1 MHGDHGYFPS
11 GSVLRK
17 VQRERIVGLLYGQR
31 ALGIGAIDPRN
42 FVGTRLHTTSPHRP
56 FHRLVV
62 TAKMFEAI
70 FFGSR
75 AEADRVLAA
84 VHGMHSKV
92 NGVLPDDAGPMPAGT
107 PYSALDP
114 ELMLWT
120 IAPAADSAVYFYEL
134 FVRRLTAGER
144 DSFWAD
150 YVRFGELFGM
160 DASAAPGSWSEFRE
174 YFDAKVNGADVYLT
188 DEAHTTGSS
197 VMFQIPI
204 TRPRW
209 PAMSV
214 HNLLIRGSLPPRV
227 RELYRLDWSAADAL
241 RMSAAVRAARASRP
255 LTPRSVLRGSCVA
268 HFDDVAEA
276 ERRILA
282 SGKPVPG
289 SLPPV
294 DAPEFSAHAA

>member
-1 MHGDHGYFPS
+1 MSGDNGYFPP

-31 ALGIGAIDPRN
+31 ALGIGATDPRN
-42 FVGTRLHTTSPHRP
+42 FVGTRLHTSSPHRP

-70 FFGSR
+70 FFGSK

-84 VHGMHSKV
+84 VHGMHAKV
-92 NGVLPDDAGPMPAGT
+92 TGALPEAAGTMPAGT

-120 IAPAADSAVYFYEL
+120 IAPAADSAIYFYEL
-134 FVRRLTAGER
+134 FVRELSAQER
-144 DSFWAD
+144 DAFWAE
-150 YVRFGELFGM
+150 YVRFGQLFGM
-160 DASAAPGSWSEFRE
+160 DPAIAPKNWAGFRE
-174 YFDAKVNGADVYLT
+174 YFDAKVAGPDAHLT
-188 DEAHTTGSS
+188 GEALITGSA
-197 VMFQIPI
+197 VMFAIPT

-214 HNLLIRGSLPPRV
+214 HNLLIRGSLPKPV
-227 RELYRLDWSAADAL
+227 RSLYGVSWGRGDQIRFD
-241 RMSAAVRAARASRP
+241 AAVRAVRASRP
-255 LTPRSVLRGSCVA
+255 LTPRSLLRGSCVS

-276 ERRILA
+276 ERRLLA
-282 SGKPVPG
+282 AGKKVPG
-289 SLPPV
+289 SLPASPV
-294 DAPEFSAHAA
+294 REARAQAA